1 MNVALKTITWETP
14 KFLSFKAL
22 SHDFLMFYLSVFEQF
37 RLHTSKSVCEFY
49 WLKVQEG
56 LEASN

>member
-14 KFLSFKAL
+14 KFPSFKAL
-22 SHDFLMFYLSVFEQF
+22 VFEQF